1 MTQLRILASD
11 DEVRRME
18 SEVDRLFKNLFVSK
32 NPLGL
37 LSESVWQPPTDV
49 FETPNEIVISV
60 EIPNVHKEDIDI
72 FLVEDVL
79 TIRGRRSDTS
89 RDQKVRYHQM
99 EIHYGHFE
107 RSFVL
112 PKHLSYKAIQ
122 PATYNNGFLRIVIP
136 KLSQPT
142 GPTSVSVKIKL

>member
-1 MTQLRILASD
+1 MSQVRILASD

-18 SEVDRLFKNLFVSK
+18 SEVDRLFKNLFVAK

-49 FETPNEIVISV
+49 FETSNEIVICM
-60 EIPNVHKEDIDI
+60 EIPSVNEQDFSI
-72 FLVEDVL
+72 FVVEDVL
-79 TIRGRRSDTS
+79 TIRGRRADTC
-89 RDQKVRYHQM
+89 RDQKVRYLQM

-112 PKHLSYKAIQ
+112 PDYVGQTNVS
-122 PATYNNGFLRIVIP
+122 ATYKDGFLRIVIP
-136 KLSQPT
+136 KKAPPN
-142 GPTSVSVKIKL
+142 GPKSVSVKIKL

>member
-1 MTQLRILASD
+1 MTQVRILASD
-11 DEVRRME
+11 DEIRRME
-18 SEVDRLFKNLFVSK
+18 SEVDRLFKNLFISK

-49 FETPNEIVISV
+49 FETVDEIVV
-60 EIPNVHKEDIDI
+60 CMEIPNVSKEDISI

-79 TIRGRRSDTS
+79 TIRGRRGDTC
-89 RDQKVRYHQM
+89 REQKVRYHQM

-112 PKHLSYKAIQ
+112 PDCIDSENIP
-122 PATYNNGFLRIVIP
+122 PATYNDGFLRVVIP
-136 KLSQPT
+136 KEARPD
-142 GPTSVSVKIKL
+142 GPKSVSVKIKL

>member
-1 MTQLRILASD
+1 MTQVRILASD

-18 SEVDRLFKNLFVSK
+18 SDVDRLFKNLFIAK

-49 FETPNEIVISV
+49 FETSDEIVICM
-60 EIPNVHKEDIDI
+60 EIPSVNKEDFSI
-72 FLVEDVL
+72 FVVEDVL
-79 TIRGRRSDTS
+79 TIRGRRGDTC

-112 PKHLSYKAIQ
+112 PDYVDQTSVL
-122 PATYNNGFLRIVIP
+122 ATYNDGFLRIVMPKKAIP
-136 KLSQPT
+136 N
-142 GPTSVSVKIKL
+142 GPKSVSVKIKL